1 MNINNKTMKE
11 LKLTQQEINQVKE
24 LIYNKIDQVDGY
36 ENLEESLKT
45 LLKKLR
51 S

>member
-24 LIYNKIDQVDGY
+24 LIYDRIDIVEGFD
-36 ENLEESLKT
+36 NLEESLKT
-45 LLKKLR
+45 LLKKLQ